1 MPNNNDDT
9 DPSTPTARR
18 LPESALIPPS
28 SRAIGGTDPGVAP
41 PPERASPPPVAPLGI
56 VVPAPALRASTPS
69 PGASAPTPEGVSR
82 KADSVEILL
91 EGIGDSSPDR
101 SEARLHD
108 EGPSGASHY
117 GSRVSRPDDERERDP
132 LHPPKVL
139 LDRPLTP
146 TAIRARGSGA
156 AQAGKR
162 FFAAL
167 LSQGHLAQSIPLSRR
182 VATAALAGGLVA
194 LMGWVLLEAT
204 KPHGSAEAPAPA
216 SPAHVDAVVQVA
228 SAPSQESSAG
238 PTVAASNGPPVEAP
252 PAPSAS
258 AIKESSPSSPH
269 SESSPAAAVTR
280 GAETPSIEAPALIRH
295 RRHPRPIP
303 APAVPSGDLGEFR
316 PTP

>member
-28 SRAIGGTDPGVAP
+28 SRAIYGTDPGVAP
-41 PPERASPPPVAPLGI
+41 PPERASSPPVAPLGI
-56 VVPAPALRASTPS
+56 VVPAPALRAPTPN
-69 PGASAPTPEGVSR
+69 PGAITPTPESVSR

-101 SEARLHD
+101 SDAGPD
-108 EGPSGASHY
+108 NDGPSGGSHP
-117 GSRVSRPDDERERDP
+117 GSRASRPDDERERDP
-132 LHPPKVL
+132 VHPPKVL

-162 FFAAL
+162 FFAVLFA
-167 LSQGHLAQSIPLSRR
+167 QGHRAQTIPLSRR

-194 LMGWVLLEAT
+194 LIGWVLLEAT
-204 KPHGSAEAPAPA
+204 KPHGSAEAPKPA
-216 SPAHVDAVVQVA
+216 SPTHVDAVVQVA
-228 SAPSQESSAG
+228 SAVSQESNAG
-238 PTVAASNGPPVEAP
+238 PAVGASNVPPVEAAP
-252 PAPSAS
+252 VPSAS
-258 AIKESSPSSPH
+258 PVKEPLQTSPH
-269 SESSPAAAVTR
+269 SESSPVAAAPA
-280 GAETPSIEAPALIRH
+280 AETPSIEAPALIRH